1 MKTMNLVLVAV
12 VLLTLLSCK
21 KNKTESLTEDPAP
34 TGCTPQVITVTTDV
48 TTPTVWSACNIYV
61 VSVGQISIT
70 STLTIEPG
78 AVVKF
83 KDNVGDN
90 AIIVSAAGKIMAE
103 GTADK
108 PIVFTSYKDDAH
120 GGDNNGDAGLSSPAR
135 LDWGGIIMNS
145 NTCSFKYCLF
155 MYGGEGP
162 SSNVGQP
169 TLEYSYHYGT
179 VDHCTFAY
187 CGGEAGYAG
196 YGVVDARSSENPN
209 FIVTNSTFYG
219 CIKPIFMSPH
229 NSIDN
234 SNTFHNPANPTEK
247 NQLNGIF
254 LTSTSNEPTTNVS
267 WLETEVPFVLT
278 GSTSFSPG
286 LNLIIAQDVIIKVA
300 TLPSIGYNKISFRDG
315 KTIIQ
320 GYNLPGVFFT
330 SYLDDAHGG
339 DTNGDGTAT
348 LAAPGD
354 WYGIQDVSASIGT
367 NNNCYQWS
375 NVLYAKFP

>member
-1 MKTMNLVLVAV
+1 MKTMNLALVAV
-12 VLLTLLSCK
+12 VLVTLLSCK
-21 KNKTESLTEDPAP
+21 KSKTETPVVDPTP
-34 TGCTPQVITVTTDV
+34 TGCTPQVITVTSDV
-48 TTPTVWSACNIYV
+48 STPTVWLACNIYV
-61 VSVGQISIT
+61 ISVGQISIT

-83 KDNVGDN
+83 KDIVGDN

-120 GGDNNGDAGLSSPAR
+120 GGDNNGDASLTAPAR

-187 CGGEAGYAG
+187 CGGETGYAG

-209 FIVTNSTFYG
+209 FVVTNSTFYG

-234 SNTFHNPANPTEK
+234 SNTFHNPANPAEK

-254 LTSTSNEPTTNVS
+254 LTSTSNQATTNVS

-315 KTIIQ
+315 KSIIQ

-339 DTNGDGTAT
+339 DTNGDGTSSS
-348 LAAPGD
+348 AAPGD

-367 NNNCYQWS
+367 NNNCYQWP
-375 NVLYAKFP
+375 NILYAKFP